1 MDVRYSFQFNR
12 DPNLRAGDADREA
25 TGDRLRKHHAE
36 GRLDA
41 EEFQDR
47 IDRCY
52 AAKTIGELDELVG
65 DLPREPE
72 EREHGYVGPFRRAH
86 LRTMIPFTPILI
98 ALIVASA
105 LTGWHG
111 LWLAFPLFFLSRMWI
126 FRRARRG
133 AGWRRGCWDGQ
144 PI

>member
-41 EEFQDR
+41 EEFQER
-47 IDRCY
+47 IERCY
-52 AAKTIGELDELVG
+52 AAKTLGDLDELVL
-65 DLPREPE
+65 DLPREPAPR
-72 EREHGYVGPFRRAH
+72 ERGYGRPFRRAYLH
-86 LRTMIPFTPILI
+86 AMIPFAPILF

-105 LTGWHG
+105 VTGWHG
-111 LWLAFPLFFLSRMWI
+111 LWLAFPLFFLTRVWL
-126 FRRARRG
+126 FRRARGYR
-133 AGWRRGCWDGQ
+133 
-144 PI
+144 